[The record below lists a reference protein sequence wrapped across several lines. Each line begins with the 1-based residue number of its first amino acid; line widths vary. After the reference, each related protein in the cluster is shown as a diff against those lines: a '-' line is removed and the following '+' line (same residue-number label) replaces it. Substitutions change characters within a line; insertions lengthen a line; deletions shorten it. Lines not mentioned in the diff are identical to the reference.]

1 MKDLAHA
8 GVKISS
14 STVRKRLL
22 ESGRRAMR
30 PFKKQLLTKKMKS
43 KRLTWA
49 KKHKTW
55 TVEEWKK
62 VLFSDESHFYVRGE
76 HSRFVRRS
84 IEESLNSHHVN
95 QTVKHPQKKMFFG
108 CFSYA
113 GVGSLFPLEGMM
125 NSDRYIDVIKKVIPN
140 LKNAFPGE
148 GIFQQDL
155 APCHTSK
162 KCAKFMSE
170 NDVKVLDWP
179 RNFPDLNPIENLW
192 FIIKS
197 RLLKKDC
204 ATKRK
209 LTEATIEVWYR
220 DEEIAEKCKKL
231 VESMPNRVTELLKN
245 GGGHIKY

>member
-30 PFKKQLLTKKMKS
+30 PLKKQLLTKKMKS
-43 KRLTWA
+43 KRLAWA

-84 IEESLNSHHVN
+84 IGESLNSHHVN
-95 QTVKHPQKKMFFG
+95 QTVKHPQKKMFWG

-113 GVGSLFPLEGMM
+113 GVGSLFPVEGMM
-125 NSDRYIDVIKKVIPN
+125 NSDRYIDVIKK
-140 LKNAFPGE
+140 K
-148 GIFQQDL
+148 
-155 APCHTSK
+155 
-162 KCAKFMSE
+162 
-170 NDVKVLDWP
+170 
-179 RNFPDLNPIENLW
+179 
-192 FIIKS
+192 
-197 RLLKKDC
+197 
-204 ATKRK
+204 
-209 LTEATIEVWYR
+209 
-220 DEEIAEKCKKL
+220 
-231 VESMPNRVTELLKN
+231 
-245 GGGHIKY
+245 